1 MPRGLTASSRL
12 AAGSPGSL
20 VGGVNPTGLDS
31 TLHSSPLA
39 GVASRPWRSCPGL
52 GLVPFSQA
60 SHTAASRPTQQ
71 QYDLIHSF
79 CHPPIG
85 LTSCTHRRTAD
96 WPFTPFGEGQP
107 AAGSGPLCLRPL
119 TGSPGFGQETGSPL
133 GGWPLRVTSPSL
145 DCRASGNEVHAS
157 MQNSK
162 SGSYHEQPKSTE

>member
-1 MPRGLTASSRL
+1 M
-12 AAGSPGSL
+12 
-20 VGGVNPTGLDS
+20 DS

-52 GLVPFSQA
+52 GLVPFGQA

-119 TGSPGFGQETGSPL
+119 TGSPGFGQETGSARKQ
-133 GGWPLRVTSPSL
+133 GLRWVAGLSESPALAWTAVHQVTRYMQACRTANQAPTTSNPSPP
-145 DCRASGNEVHAS
+145 N
-157 MQNSK
+157 NN
-162 SGSYHEQPKSTE
+162 T